1 MKGESPRRSPNKV
14 LTKER
19 TGDTLPPMRILLF
32 TVVALFLQTG
42 YASAAGGEGI
52 EIKLCGAFERPGT
65 YSVNRTSVH
74 VQDIVDAER
83 PSLLARRDI
92 LLIVDASGQ
101 RIVDLSSRDESSLL
115 RGGEQLYLFERIIDR
130 KSR

>member
-1 MKGESPRRSPNKV
+1 
-14 LTKER
+14 
-19 TGDTLPPMRILLF
+19 
-32 TVVALFLQTG
+32 
-42 YASAAGGEGI
+42 
-52 EIKLCGAFERPGT
+52 
-65 YSVNRTSVH
+65 